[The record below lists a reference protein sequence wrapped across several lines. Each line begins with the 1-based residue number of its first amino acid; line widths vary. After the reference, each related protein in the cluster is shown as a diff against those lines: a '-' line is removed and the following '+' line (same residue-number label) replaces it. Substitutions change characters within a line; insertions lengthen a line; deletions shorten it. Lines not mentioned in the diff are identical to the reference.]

1 MANLNSTGC
10 LDRQFSSNS
19 RQLEGNMRVFSVHTW
34 DIKNKDVIG
43 NFETYTTVLLRSER
57 MTILK
62 NYVDLRILVFFS
74 IVILEL
80 ML

>member
-1 MANLNSTGC
+1 M
-10 LDRQFSSNS
+10 
-19 RQLEGNMRVFSVHTW
+19 W